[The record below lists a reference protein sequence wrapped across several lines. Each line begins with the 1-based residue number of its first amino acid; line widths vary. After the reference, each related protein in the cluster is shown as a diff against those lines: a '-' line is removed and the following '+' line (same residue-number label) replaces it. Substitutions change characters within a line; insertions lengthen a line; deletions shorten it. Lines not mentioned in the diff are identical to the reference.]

1 MNTQLDKRQTF
12 VLSMTKTFANKVVL
26 VTGATSGIGRT
37 TAVAFAE
44 AGAKVVISGRRKTEG
59 EETVSMI
66 EKAGGQGLFVQS
78 DVSDE
83 TQVKSLVETVTKKF
97 GRLDIAFNNA
107 GLAPESF
114 PITQA
119 TVEQYNLVFDIN
131 VKGVFLA
138 MKHEIL
144 AMLETGGSSIVNM
157 SSVAGQIGLPT
168 AGLYV
173 ATKHAVN
180 GLTKVAALEVAK
192 QGIRV
197 NSVSPAVI
205 ETDMTTRS
213 LGPLSEESEKRKHYA
228 RLHPVGRFGRT
239 EEIAS
244 AVLFLSSP
252 GASFITGHDLVIDGG
267 YTVQ

>member
-1 MNTQLDKRQTF
+1 
-12 VLSMTKTFANKVVL
+12 MTKTFENKVVL

-44 AGAKVVISGRRKTEG
+44 GGAKVVISGRRKTEG

-66 EKAGGQGLFVQS
+66 GKAGGPGLFVQS
-78 DVSDE
+78 DE
-83 TQVKSLVETVTKKF
+83 TQIKSLVETVTKEF

-107 GLAPESF
+107 GIGVESF

-119 TVEQYNLVFDIN
+119 TADQYSRVFDIN

-144 AMLETGGSSIVNM
+144 AMLETGGGSIVNM

-213 LGPLSEESEKRKHYA
+213 LGPVSEESEKRKYYA
-228 RLHPVGRFGRT
+228 HLHPVGRFGRT
-239 EEIAS
+239 EEVAN

-267 YTVQ
+267 YTIQ

>member
-1 MNTQLDKRQTF
+1 
-12 VLSMTKTFANKVVL
+12 MTKTFENKVVL

-44 AGAKVVISGRRKTEG
+44 GGAKVVISGRRKTEG

-66 EKAGGQGLFVQS
+66 GKAGGQGLFVQS

-83 TQVKSLVETVTKKF
+83 TQIKSLVETVTKEF

-107 GLAPESF
+107 GIGVESF

-119 TVEQYNLVFDIN
+119 TADQYSRVFDIN

-144 AMLETGGSSIVNM
+144 AMLETGGGSIVNM

-197 NSVSPAVI
+197 NSVSPAII

-213 LGPLSEESEKRKHYA
+213 LGPVSEESEKRKYYA

-239 EEIAS
+239 EEIAN

-252 GASFITGHDLVIDGG
+252 GASFITGHDLVVDGG
-267 YTVQ
+267 YTIQ